1 MRAARRQSGSAHPGA
16 DVTDF
21 FLQWAATGLSLWLAS
36 LIFKGIKF
44 DSARALVGSALLLGL
59 ANAVVKPLLVVLTLP
74 LTLVTFGLFILVIN
88 ALMVL
93 LVARLVK
100 GFSVAG
106 FWTAF
111 WASILISVLSIVFGA
126 MVDGSP
132 ETTLEMPRSNSVW
145 L

>member
-1 MRAARRQSGSAHPGA
+1 
-16 DVTDF
+16 
-21 FLQWAATGLSLWLAS
+21 
-36 LIFKGIKF
+36 
-44 DSARALVGSALLLGL
+44 LLGL
-59 ANAVVKPLLVVLTLP
+59 ANAVVKPLLILFTLP
-74 LTLVTFGLFILVIN
+74 LTLLTFGLFILVIN

-100 GFSVAG
+100 GFKVSS

-111 WASILISVLSIVFGA
+111 FASLFISLLSIVFGA
-126 MVDGSP
+126 VFSGSP

>member
-1 MRAARRQSGSAHPGA
+1 MLDNLTA
-16 DVTDF
+16 
-21 FLQWAATGLSLWLAS
+21 FLLHWAITAFSLWLAS
-36 LIFKGIKF
+36 RVFKGVKV
-44 DSARALVGSALLLGL
+44 DNARSLIVAALLLGL
-59 ANAVVKPLLVVLTLP
+59 ANAIVKPLLIVLTLP

-100 GFSVAG
+100 GFKVAS
-106 FWTAF
+106 FWTAL

-126 MVDGSP
+126 LVGGSP
-132 ETTLEMPRSNSVW
+132 ETTLEMPRGSSVW